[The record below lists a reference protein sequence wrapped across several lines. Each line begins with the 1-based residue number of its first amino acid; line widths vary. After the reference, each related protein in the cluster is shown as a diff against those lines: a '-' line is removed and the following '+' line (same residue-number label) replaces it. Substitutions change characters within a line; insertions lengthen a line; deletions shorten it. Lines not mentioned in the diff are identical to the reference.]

1 MQRKHHAASGQGGEN
16 GSIFAARAFPISI
29 NALARKRCRGL
40 TSALTAASFLAMAA
54 SGALADDAAGQGRS
68 AAQPTNEQ
76 LIEKLERMEA
86 RIRSL
91 ESELHRK
98 GEANAKHG
106 SKARAAATRGKA
118 ANGTAEASTAAGAP
132 ESQQSAT
139 VEPPPPAK
147 RTPGA
152 SHLHEAPGFLGRR
165 ETTFLEAPRPADTG
179 LFGAAPSGAPEY
191 QQSATVEP
199 PPPGK
204 RTPGEVSNLQEA
216 PGFLGARY
224 TAKLAA
230 PALEQDLF
238 GVAPSPVPGLVIG
251 AYGEFAFGAQQNP
264 AANGQW
270 QTGFDTTRLV
280 LTPSYLFNDNIIF
293 NGEIEWEHGG
303 IATDADDKLR
313 GEINIEQAWVD
324 FRIVPYF
331 NIRAPGIDLVPIDW
345 LNLYHEPTRYYSVL
359 RPELNR
365 GLIPSTWRAPAASIW
380 GQLIEG
386 VNYQFQVNSALEDFG
401 GGPITDARTP
411 LPFPIGYDP
420 GITGIEA
427 VRAARAPIGSF
438 RQLSNYLG
446 YIFRLS
452 YAPTFLPGFDSGTS
466 IYFTPST
473 TPRGAYSQLNGAP
486 LGRSSLT
493 IFETD
498 FRYHVPDT
506 GFEFRGEFADIIIGN
521 PANLR
526 VNNDLDPVNNVGK
539 SLWGASGEVAYHIP
553 LSPFFG
559 PILGSNW
566 EAVPFYRYT
575 YQNFQTGGFGGT
587 DLNFPVGFGRTQF
600 HVAGIA
606 VFPTPEL
613 VLKLNYLRSI
623 DAAPRGI
630 SAHSVLG
637 GLGFY
642 F

>member
-1 MQRKHHAASGQGGEN
+1 MQRKQQAASRQGGES
-16 GSIFAARAFPISI
+16 GSIFASRVRPVYF
-29 NALARKRCRGL
+29 NVLARKQYRGL
-40 TSALTAASFLAMAA
+40 TSALTAASFLAMAG

-68 AAQPTNEQ
+68 VAPPTNEQ

-98 GEANAKHG
+98 GEADANHG
-106 SKARAAATRGKA
+106 SKARVAATRGKT
-118 ANGTAEASTAAGAP
+118 ANGTAEAST
-132 ESQQSAT
+132 SA
-139 VEPPPPAK
+139 
-147 RTPGA
+147 
-152 SHLHEAPGFLGRR
+152 
-165 ETTFLEAPRPADTG
+165 
-179 LFGAAPSGAPEY
+179 GAPEY
-191 QQSATVEP
+191 QQSAAIEP

-204 RTPGEVSNLQEA
+204 RAPGEASHLVEA

-224 TAKLAA
+224 TAALAA
-230 PALEQDLF
+230 PAPEKDLF
-238 GVAPSPVPGLVIG
+238 GVAPSPVPGLRIG
-251 AYGEFAFGAQQNP
+251 AYGEFAFGAMQNP
-264 AANGQW
+264 AAFSQW

-280 LTPSYLFNDNIIF
+280 LTPSYQFNDNIIF
-293 NGEIEWEHGG
+293 NSEIEWEHGG
-303 IATDADDKLR
+303 IATDADDKLT

-324 FRIVPYF
+324 FRITPYF
-331 NIRAPGIDLVPIDW
+331 NIRAPGVDLVPIDW

-380 GQLIEG
+380 GQIAEG
-386 VNYQFQVNSALEDFG
+386 LSYQFQVNSALEDFG

-427 VRAARAPIGSF
+427 VRAARAPIGDF

-452 YAPTFLPGFDSGTS
+452 YAPTFLPGFDGGTS
-466 IYFTPST
+466 VYFTPST

-506 GFEFRGEFADIIIGN
+506 GLEFRGEFADILIGN

-539 SLWGASGEVAYHIP
+539 SLWGASGEVAYHIT
-553 LSPFFG
+553 LSPFVG
-559 PILGSNW
+559 PILGSDW

-587 DLNFPVGFGRTQF
+587 DLNFPVGFGQTQF
-600 HVAGIA
+600 HVAGLA
-606 VFPTPEL
+606 VYPTPEL
-613 VLKLNYLRSI
+613 VLKLNYLRAI

-630 SAHSVLG
+630 NANSVLG